1 MKQTNNFST
10 YFIISLTFFLLWFL
24 TSLSLAD
31 STFLSVWKTQ
41 KTSVESEKNKQI
53 EKTNVKKQLE
63 LSKYWEVYNILKS
76 QYYDI
81 WEVSEQELL
90 DSSIKWLV
98 KGFGDKHTEYL
109 STKETTSFEE
119 HLQGDFEG
127 IWAVVNKTD
136 YGVVL
141 EMIFEGS
148 GAKEAG
154 LKKWDIVTKAN
165 NIDIVDMD
173 LTEAIE
179 KIKGPAGTKVTLEI
193 IREGKFEPFSVE
205 VTRKKI
211 DIPSVEHKKLD
222 NNIWYI
228 KINTFGEHTANDVVK
243 SLVELK
249 DTKGLII
256 DLRNNGGGY
265 LESAGAILSNFIET
279 GKVVVT
285 TKVKGGVIDDQ
296 VKSANTG
303 NKYTGKIVVLI
314 NENSASASEITAGA
328 LKEYDKA
335 ILVGK
340 KSYGKGSVQIPHY
353 FKDGSMVKFTVAK
366 WFTPKDKNIDKE
378 GIHPD
383 IEVDFTE
390 EDFEKKYDRQLEVAK
405 KVLEIF
411 KQKDAKQL
419 SIDSYKEKFADNKL
433 EK

>member
-10 YFIISLTFFLLWFL
+10 YFIISLTFFLLGFL

-31 STFLSVWKTQ
+31 STFLSVGKTQ

-81 WEVSEQELL
+81 GEVSEQELL
-90 DSSIKWLV
+90 DSSIKGLV

-127 IWAVVNKTD
+127 IGAVVNKTD

-154 LKKWDIVTKAN
+154 LQKGDIVTKAN

-222 NNIWYI
+222 NNIGYI

-419 SIDSYKEKFADNKL
+419 SIDSYKEKFSNDK
-433 EK
+433 

>member
-154 LKKWDIVTKAN
+154 LQKWDIVTKAN

-419 SIDSYKEKFADNKL
+419 SIDSYKEKFSNDK
-433 EK
+433 